1 MKFYITIFLLLYGL
15 LSFSQGEIQDGS
27 RKFNSNERSFGIS
40 FVSNGIGA
48 NYKIGRRI
56 DGTKKLLFDF
66 DFGWFRHP
74 KEIKIKSY
82 DSGNKFVYG
91 KLNVPYNIRA
101 SIGRQKV
108 IFEKLDNGSV
118 SIQYFVLA
126 SIGGVILK
134 PIYYS
139 VITENGLVEQ
149 KFDITEI
156 HSFSQI
162 YNRSSFFKG
171 VNEITFVPSLSI
183 KAGFDFDFA
192 KKDDR
197 IHAIDAGFVFDAY
210 LTEVPIMATE
220 KNQQFIFTVFVTY
233 RFGKTTE
240 TRLN

>member
-1 MKFYITIFLLLYGL
+1 MKLYLTFILLIIGL
-15 LSFSQGEIQDGS
+15 LSFSQGEFQES
-27 RKFNSNERSFGIS
+27 SMKFNSNEKSFGIS
-40 FVSNGIGA
+40 FISNGIGV

-56 DGTKKLLFDF
+56 DGTRKLLFDF

-82 DSGNKFVYG
+82 DSGNRFVYG
-91 KLNVPYNIRA
+91 KLNIPYNIRA

-108 IFEKLDNGSV
+108 IYEKLDKGSI
-118 SIQYFVLA
+118 SIQYFILA

-139 VITENGLVEQ
+139 IITEDGFVEQ
-149 KFDITEI
+149 KFDPSEI
-156 HSFSQI
+156 HSFSQV
-162 YNRSSFFKG
+162 YSRSSFFKG
-171 VNEITFVPSLSI
+171 VNEIAFIPSLSI
-183 KAGFDFDFA
+183 KAGFNFDFA
-192 KKDDR
+192 KRDDK
-197 IHAIDAGFVFDAY
+197 IHALDAGFVFDAY
-210 LTEVPIMATE
+210 LSEIPIMATE